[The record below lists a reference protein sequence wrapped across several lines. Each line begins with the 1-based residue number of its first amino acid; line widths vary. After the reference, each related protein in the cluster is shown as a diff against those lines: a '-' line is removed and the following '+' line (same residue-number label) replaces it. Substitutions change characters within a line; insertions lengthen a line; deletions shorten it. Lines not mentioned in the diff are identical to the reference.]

1 MAKLVCGLTL
11 NPVILKQFLKSDWRK
26 IVIFI
31 PLSIVFAW
39 EVGIPLRS
47 TIPVGEISNVP
58 LLDPI
63 NLVINLIFWYLF
75 SCLIIWIYDKLK
87 KKS

>member
-1 MAKLVCGLTL
+1 MNFK
-11 NPVILKQFLKSDWRK
+11 KFLKPDWRK

-39 EVGIPLRS
+39 GAGIPLRS

-58 LLDPI
+58 LLDPT

-75 SCLIIWIYDKLK
+75 SCFLVWIYDKIK